1 MLIFCAELGVY
12 SEHATELTN
21 ILNAY
26 DIGFRARHYPT
37 HSDIFNDNLGTADM
51 TWFSIKVYTRRDY
64 EQILEVLDESDMKI
78 AIQY

>member
-12 SEHATELTN
+12 SKHAIELTN

-26 DIGFRARHYPT
+26 DIGFRAIRYPG
-37 HSDIFNDNLGTADM
+37 HSDIFNDNLGTTDM
-51 TWFSIKVYTRRDY
+51 TWFSVKVYTRRDY
-64 EQILEVLDESDMKI
+64 EQILEVLEESDMKI